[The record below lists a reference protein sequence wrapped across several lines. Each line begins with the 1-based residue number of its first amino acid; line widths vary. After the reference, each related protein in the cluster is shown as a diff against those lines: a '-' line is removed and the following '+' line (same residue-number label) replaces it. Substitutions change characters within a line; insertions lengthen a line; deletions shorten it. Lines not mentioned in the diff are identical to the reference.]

1 VIDVTV
7 AEKMIYTP
15 EPCVITQVVPQTYD
29 TKTYVMEFED
39 SARNSSFGFYFGQF
53 NMLSVLGIG
62 EAPISISS
70 GPGDDGVLHHTIRKV
85 GNVTSVFDRMKSGD
99 RIYVRGPYG
108 HGWPLDAMKGRDVLV
123 VAGGIGLAPLRG
135 VIKAMVSDRRR
146 YRNVEVLYGAR
157 TPKDL
162 LFTRE
167 YDDWKYEITLHLSV
181 DALDGAAPGTYNVGV
196 VTTLFSKMTITPQ
209 NSVVLMCGPEVMMRF
224 AARDLLQRGFAPEQ
238 IYVSLE
244 RRMECGMKK
253 CGRCQI
259 GPLFVCKDGPVF
271 RWADLAA
278 IPEPALGGRVL

>member
-1 VIDVTV
+1 MTYGQDNVY
-7 AEKMIYTP
+7 AP
-15 EPCVITQVVPQTYD
+15 EPCLITKVIPETYD
-29 TKTYVMEFED
+29 TKTYAMEFEEG
-39 SARNSSFGFYFGQF
+39 ARNSSFGFYFGQF
-53 NMLSVLGIG
+53 NMLSVFGIG
-62 EAPISISS
+62 EIPISISS

-85 GNVTSVFDRMKSGD
+85 GNVTSVLDRMKPGD
-99 RIYVRGPYG
+99 RLHIRGPYG
-108 HGWPLDAMKGRDVLV
+108 HGWPMDAIKGRDVLV

-157 TPKDL
+157 SPKDL

-167 YDDWKYEITLHLSV
+167 FDDWRYEITLHLSV
-181 DALDGAAPGTYNVGV
+181 DSLDGAAPGPYTVGV
-196 VTTLFSKMTITPQ
+196 VTTLFSKMTVTPQ

-224 AARDLLQRGFAPEQ
+224 ATRDLLQRGFSTEQ

-244 RRMECGMKK
+244 RRMECGVKK

-259 GPLFVCKDGPVF
+259 GPFFVCKDGPVF
-271 RWADLAA
+271 RWADLAT